1 METKN
6 TIKEPLF
13 HISKRTDVST
23 VREIIVR
30 LIAVAIGLI
39 LGGLICLI
47 VYGKS
52 PIDFIKYIFEGNF
65 KPASRILEL
74 LKGTALLLG
83 VGLAL
88 IPAFKMKFW
97 NLGGNG
103 QILISALTTTACI
116 SAVPSLSCKKCNFP
130 LERLL

>member
-1 METKN
+1 MANKQT
-6 TIKEPLF
+6 TLKEPLF

-23 VREIIVR
+23 LRQIIVR
-30 LIAVAIGLI
+30 VVAIVVGLL
-39 LGGLICLI
+39 LGGLICFL

-65 KPASRILEL
+65 KPVSRIWEL

-103 QILISALTTTACI
+103 QILISA
-116 SAVPSLSCKKCNFP
+116 
-130 LERLL
+130 